1 MTTGIEAGILD
12 ALLFR
17 LSQFTTA
24 LDISYPGIEFTPS
37 GNHLIARVIPN
48 TVSQVTFGD
57 AGFNRYEGLFQI
69 DVVWQKGVGIIAPAE
84 EVSSVVAHFKRGT
97 AIIRN
102 GLTVTM
108 RPPRTAQP
116 IPDGGWLR
124 FPVIVPWFTDT
135 LNPT

>member
-17 LSQFTTA
+17 LSQFTTS
-24 LDISYPGIEFTPS
+24 LDIFYPGIENTPD
-37 GNHLIARVIPN
+37 GNYLEARVVPN
-48 TVSQVTFGD
+48 TVFQSTFGD
-57 AGFNRYEGLFQI
+57 AGFNRHEGLLQI
-69 DVVWQKGVGIIAPAE
+69 DVVWKKGNGIIAPAE
-84 EVSSVVAHFKRGT
+84 EVSLVVAHFKRGT

-102 GLTVTM
+102 GLTVTT

-116 IPDGGWLR
+116 VPDGGWLR
-124 FPVIVPWFTDT
+124 FPVIIPWFTDT